1 MCDFEK
7 VTVQYGHPQKV
18 WLTVNDFLFTEKNQH
33 SVVTEANETWNVFQ
47 IPRSDVPRSVLFGGQ
62 DPCPG
67 TLKVVQVLQENSIV
81 KVVSDRERF
90 CIAFSADQSKI
101 IYVTEADL
109 IKNDSDLL
117 RAMNKAL
124 ALGNRQRVPTHG
136 NEMFSIGARPRVLL
150 ATNVRDED
158 NIVEWVTY
166 HQDLGFD
173 SILILDHK
181 STIPVQSVLK
191 KHGLSKNVVVMPQNV
206 ANRHLMKNDFI
217 QMALMY
223 ARQHHFAWMLYI
235 DGDEYLYLKSDIK
248 TVHDFLAR
256 FPPQANVIAAHW
268 LIFGSNGLSHADCSA
283 LIPTF
288 LKSDAKFDQHVKSF
302 VRPNR
307 SIGETTCGHY
317 YTVPNPE
324 RSVYDVTGKL
334 LGKKSPTFP
343 VTIPLANA
351 PAFIAHYQ
359 MQSFDRFMK
368 HRVKMPRDDTNQFR
382 DAVKE
387 SDFHALHN
395 GYDNLLMLHRQ
406 QQHANNK

>member
-1 MCDFEK
+1 
-7 VTVQYGHPQKV
+7 V
-18 WLTVNDFLFTEKNQH
+18 WLTVNDFLFTKKNQH
-33 SVVTEANETWNVFQ
+33 NVVTEANETWHIFE
-47 IPRSDVPRSVLFGGQ
+47 IPRSDVPRSSLFGGQ

-67 TLKVVQVLQENSIV
+67 TLKMVQLLQENRVV
-81 KVVSDRERF
+81 KLVSDRERLF
-90 CIAFSADQSKI
+90 LAFSADPSKFV
-101 IYVTEADL
+101 YVTEADL

-117 RAMNKAL
+117 RAINKWL
-124 ALGNRQRVPTHG
+124 LLGNRQKIPTNG
-136 NEMFSIGARPRVLL
+136 NDMLFVGKSPQVLL

-173 SILILDHK
+173 SILILDHQ
-181 STIPVQSVLK
+181 SQIPVQSVLK
-191 KHGLSKNVVVMPQNV
+191 KHGVSKNVTVMPQNV
-206 ANRHLMKNDFI
+206 ANRHLMKSDFI

-223 ARQHHFAWMLYI
+223 ARHHNFAWMIYL
-235 DGDEYLYLKSDIK
+235 DGDEYLYLKSDL
-248 TVHDFLAR
+248 TSVHDFLAR
-256 FPPQANVIAAHW
+256 FPPQANVVALHW
-268 LIFGSNGLSHADCSA
+268 LIFGSNGYSQADCSA

-324 RSVYDVTGKL
+324 KSIYDVTGKL

-343 VTIPLANA
+343 VTIPLASA
-351 PAFIAHYQ
+351 PAFIAHYS
-359 MQSFDRFMK
+359 MQSFDRFVK
-368 HRVKMPRDDTNQFR
+368 HRVKMPRDDTGTYR

-406 QQHANNK
+406 QQHANKKH